1 MTRDEELHIIR
12 SVLDGDVNAFEKLV
26 LENQK
31 NVYNLALKMLGNP
44 EDASDVSQETFLRA
58 YRSLGSFQGDSRFSV
73 WLYRMTS
80 NVCIDLLRKRK
91 RRAEVS
97 MTVVNDEDEESEL
110 EIPDERFSPEQTLDR
125 QERVRAVREGLQKLP
140 EEYRRILTMR
150 EIGGLSY
157 EELAEALDLEL
168 GTVKSKLFR
177 ARKKL
182 CEVLLES
189 GNFSPPDASKGRK
202 EV

>member
-1 MTRDEELHIIR
+1 M
-12 SVLDGDVNAFEKLV
+12 
-26 LENQK
+26 
-31 NVYNLALKMLGNP
+31 
-44 EDASDVSQETFLRA
+44 DASQETLLRA
-58 YRSLGSFQGDSRFSV
+58 YRSLGGFQGDSRFSV

-97 MTVVNDEDEESEL
+97 MTVTNEDDEESEL
-110 EIPDERFSPEQTLDR
+110 EIPDERFSPESALDKA
-125 QERVRAVREGLQKLP
+125 ECARAVREGLEKLP
-140 EEYRRILTMR
+140 EEYRRILTLR

-157 EELAEALDLEL
+157 EELADALELEL

-182 CEVLLES
+182 CSLLLES
-189 GNFSPPDASKGRK
+189 GNFSGADASKGRK